1 MGVTF
6 FIMLFDR
13 FPFHYKDRKQMLC
26 EIKDY
31 PKFIKSRYSKKLP
44 SDATRLIEAM
54 LHPDE
59 AKRANVG
66 LILSN
71 RYLLHTKEQ

>member
-13 FPFHYKDRKQMLC
+13 FPFHYKDRKVMLT
-26 EIKDY
+26 EIKDH
-31 PKFIKSRYSKKLP
+31 PKFLKSRYSKKLP
-44 SDATRLIEAM
+44 SDGTRLLEQL

-59 AKRANVG
+59 AKRAAVNV
-66 LILSN
+66 ILSN
-71 RYLLHTKEQ
+71 RYILNTKEN